1 MLNERVKVLAREDP
15 PPKNRERSRG
25 SKKNERFRYYAKG
38 RSSAGRSRSLYDR
51 DRRGRRDSCALVVL
65 IDRSILAAL
74 FDHKSDTRIVIS
86 VVTLLFNNVDEIIL
100 YKFLSARHAPVA
112 RAYHI
117 VASC

>member
-15 PPKNRERSRG
+15 PPKSRAI
-25 SKKNERFRYYAKG
+25 SWFQEKSRFRYYAKG
-38 RSSAGRSRSLYDR
+38 RSSAGRNRSLYDR
-51 DRRGRRDSCALVVL
+51 DRRGRRDSRALVVL
-65 IDRSILAAL
+65 IGRSIQAAL

-86 VVTLLFNNVDEIIL
+86 VVKLLFNNVDEIIL

>member
-1 MLNERVKVLAREDP
+1 MLNKREKVLAREDP
-15 PPKNRERSRG
+15 PPKSRAI
-25 SKKNERFRYYAKG
+25 SWFQEKSRFRYYAKG

-51 DRRGRRDSCALVVL
+51 DRRGRRDSLVVL

-100 YKFLSARHAPVA
+100 YTFLSARHAPVA